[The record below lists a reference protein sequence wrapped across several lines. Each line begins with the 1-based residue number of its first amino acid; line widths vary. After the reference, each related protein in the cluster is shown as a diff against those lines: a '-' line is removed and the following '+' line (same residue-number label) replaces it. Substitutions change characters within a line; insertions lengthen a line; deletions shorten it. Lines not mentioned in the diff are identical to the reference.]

1 MQNTTALIQFLKG
14 FSKFIASNPLIWIM
28 SLIALLFSA
37 SLIPFVIKLCNKYHW
52 YDSTNARKVHTGNIP
67 RLGSVGFV
75 TAFTVI
81 SVVYS
86 LIEKDAH
93 LSTLLPFV
101 IAGFIIF
108 LFGVIDDFL
117 DLQAKYKLAVQIIA
131 AVIIVLSGYRFKNI
145 GAIVFPL
152 WFSYCLTFCWIIG
165 IVNAFNL
172 IDGVDGLCGGLSSL
186 IILTLAIIYS
196 SSATHSSAICF
207 ILVGSIY
214 GFLIY
219 NNPHPK
225 AKIFM
230 GDGGSQ
236 FLGFMIAALPLYQ
249 STANFEYNKLFIM
262 IDLVSIPMMDTI
274 AAIWRR
280 LREHRAIMSPDRL
293 HLHHKLMN
301 LGLNSRQILFVL
313 LAIQACLCIVSGI
326 AMYYRGFAGFVILGA
341 TFVIMVILF
350 SIVHYANYSVL
361 QKKAAAEINQPSEN
375 SQITTTSPAN
385 KSRTTHKTQQPKHTS
400 VKTKPSHKS

>member
-1 MQNTTALIQFLKG
+1 MTQNHSAFVLFFMNLLTF
-14 FSKFIASNPLIWIM
+14 FSQNPLLVVM
-28 SLIALLFSA
+28 FFVTFAFSA

-52 YDSTNARKVHTGNIP
+52 YDSVSARKVHSGNIP

-75 TAFTVI
+75 TAFSVI
-81 SVVYS
+81 SVIYS
-86 LIEKDAH
+86 LIEKDARIGN
-93 LSTLLPFV
+93 LLPFV

-117 DLQAKYKLAVQIIA
+117 DLKAKYKLAVQIIA

-145 GAIVFPL
+145 GAIVLPL
-152 WFSYCLTFCWIIG
+152 WFGYVLTFCWIIG
-165 IVNAFNL
+165 IINAFNL
-172 IDGVDGLCGGLSSL
+172 IDGIDGLCGGLSSL

-196 SSATHSSAICF
+196 TSATHSSAICF
-207 ILVGSIY
+207 ILVAAIL
-214 GFLIY
+214 GFLVY

-236 FLGFMIAALPLYQ
+236 FLGFMIASLPLYQ

-301 LGLNSRQILFVL
+301 LGLNTKQVLYVL
-313 LAIQACLCIVSGI
+313 LAVQTCLCLVSGI
-326 AMYYRGFAGFVILGA
+326 AMYFRGFSGFIILGA
-341 TFVIMVILF
+341 AFLVMIGLF
-350 SIVHYANYSVL
+350 SFVHYSNYAVL
-361 QKKAAAEINQPSEN
+361 RKKDAAKKAAEEEEKKESATHNTV
-375 SQITTTSPAN
+375 TTTSDAN
-385 KSRTTHKTQQPKHTS
+385 
-400 VKTKPSHKS
+400 